1 MRTKIIK
8 MLVCTLVLALMAGF
22 SNGVQAASSPK
33 PVELRVASFLPE
45 MDHQNVTARKIFG
58 EIEKQTKGKVRFTY
72 YYAETLVK
80 AKEAYEATAKGRCDI
95 FNGIVPAYTPGR
107 FPLTSLVDLAP
118 NIPYGEDASV
128 AFWEFFNKYLQD
140 EFKDIKILAVFVQ
153 VPQHI
158 HARVPIKTFSDI
170 KGKQIR
176 IYGAGKE
183 MVEAWGG
190 TPVFVS
196 MSETYLSLQRGVV
209 DGMLGPFNQ
218 MKPNRM
224 SEVTSHHTIIGCLAS
239 PFLVGMNLDK
249 FKALPPDVQKALDQ
263 MGESASRQYGKSWD
277 DDELANIEFLKKEG
291 GHQFIILPPKDLAQW
306 RKKAESI
313 NDKYIAGLESKG
325 VPAKK
330 IYAEKMK
337 IWTKYLSK
345 EKPWAQILKK

>member
-1 MRTKIIK
+1 MI
-8 MLVCTLVLALMAGF
+8 CF
-22 SNGVQAASSPK
+22 SNGAEAASSPK
-33 PVELRVASFLPE
+33 SIELRVASFLPE
-45 MDHQNVTARKIFG
+45 MDHQIATSRKIFG
-58 EIEKQTKGKVRFTY
+58 EIEKQSGGKVRFIY
-72 YYAETLVK
+72 HYAETLVK

-95 FNGIVPAYTPGR
+95 FIGIVPAYTPGR
-107 FPLTSLVDLAP
+107 FPLTSIIDLAP
-118 NIPYGEDASV
+118 NIQYGEDASV
-128 AFWEFFNKYLQD
+128 AFWEFFNKFLKD
-140 EFKDIKILAVFVQ
+140 EWKDVKVLATFVQ

-158 HARVPIKTFSDI
+158 HARVPVKAFSDI

-183 MVEAWGG
+183 MVESWGG

-196 MSETYLSLQRGVV
+196 MAETYLSLQRGVV

-239 PFLVGMNLDK
+239 PFIVGMNHNK
-249 FKALPPDVQKALDQ
+249 FKELPPDVQKAFDQ

-291 GHQFIILPPKDLAQW
+291 GHQFITLKPEDLAQW

-313 NDKYIAGLESKG
+313 NDKYLSGLESKG

-337 IWTKYLSK
+337 IWNKYLSK
-345 EKPWAQILKK
+345 EKPWAQMLK